1 MLVFMQLDHRARQ
14 AEDPTERCCAS
25 GAVRRGRIGH
35 VLLATDLS
43 TASRSATDEAL
54 ALAERDRARLTV
66 LSVVDPGGLRVPG
79 GRFFRRVDQERAEI
93 EAGVQSIVA
102 RARGLGVAAAYLVWV
117 GDPAESILEAAD
129 SERADVIVMGSHGR
143 GRVGRLLLGSTSSRV
158 SAASGRPVR
167 VVPS

>member
-1 MLVFMQLDHRARQ
+1 MQLDHRARPP
-14 AEDPTERCCAS
+14 EDQSDGRRAS
-25 GAVRRGRIGH
+25 SPVGSARIEH

-43 TASRSATDEAL
+43 AASRAATDEAL
-54 ALAERDRARLTV
+54 AIAARDGARLTV
-66 LSVVDPGGLRVPG
+66 LSIVDPGGLRVPG

-117 GDPAESILEAAD
+117 GNPAESILEAAD
-129 SERADVIVMGSHGR
+129 SELADLIVMGSHGR
-143 GRVGRLLLGSTSSRV
+143 GRVGRLLLGSTSSSV
-158 SAASGRPVR
+158 SEASARPVR